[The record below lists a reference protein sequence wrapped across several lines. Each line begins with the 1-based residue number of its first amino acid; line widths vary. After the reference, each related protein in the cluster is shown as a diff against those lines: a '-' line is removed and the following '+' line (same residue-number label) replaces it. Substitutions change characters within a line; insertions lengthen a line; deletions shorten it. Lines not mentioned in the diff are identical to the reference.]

1 MTSHELL
8 EPKLNR
14 ARAIALVLGGIA
26 LALCAAG
33 AMANPTQFYRSY
45 LFGYLYWISVA
56 LGCLAIVML
65 HHLVGGGWGF
75 VIRRLLES
83 GSRTILLLAIL
94 FVPLI
99 LGMSRLYSW
108 TQPHVHAEE
117 SSFAKVY
124 LNPTFFLAR
133 VAIYFGVWLLLSF
146 FLNKWSAQQDRTGD
160 PAMLRKM
167 GALSGPG
174 ILIYALTVTFA
185 AVDWVLSLEPHWFS
199 TIYGL
204 LFIIIQALAAMSFVV
219 VVVMLLSD
227 TVQLYHSP
235 GQLNDLGSLLFTLVM
250 LWAYM
255 SFAQYLIIW
264 SGNLQEEIPWYA
276 KRTAGGWAYLAVTL
290 MVFHFAVPFT
300 LLLLRSVKRRVK
312 VLAAVASLLL
322 VMSVADLYWLVVP
335 AFGQSGPRPHWMDIT
350 AIAGIGGLWIAAF
363 LSQLKRQPLLP
374 LHDPRF
380 EGVLANAE

>member
-1 MTSHELL
+1 MSSNELL

-14 ARAIALVLGGIA
+14 ARAIALVLGGLA

-33 AMANPTQFYRSY
+33 ATANPTQFYRSY

-83 GSRTILLLAIL
+83 GTRTILLLAIL

-108 TQPHVHAEE
+108 TQPDVRAEG
-117 SSFAKVY
+117 SSFAQVY
-124 LNPTFFLAR
+124 LTPTFFLAR

-146 FLNKWSAQQDRTGD
+146 FLNKWSALQDRTGN

-204 LFIIIQALAAMSFVV
+204 LFIIIQALAAMSFVI
-219 VVVMLLSD
+219 VVVMS
-227 TVQLYHSP
+227 S
-235 GQLNDLGSLLFTLVM
+235 
-250 LWAYM
+250 
-255 SFAQYLIIW
+255 
-264 SGNLQEEIPWYA
+264 
-276 KRTAGGWAYLAVTL
+276 
-290 MVFHFAVPFT
+290 
-300 LLLLRSVKRRVK
+300 LLRSCPSMVVTSLTLINPRRN
-312 VLAAVASLLL
+312 
-322 VMSVADLYWLVVP
+322 P
-335 AFGQSGPRPHWMDIT
+335 P
-350 AIAGIGGLWIAAF
+350 
-363 LSQLKRQPLLP
+363 
-374 LHDPRF
+374 
-380 EGVLANAE
+380 GVFVEP